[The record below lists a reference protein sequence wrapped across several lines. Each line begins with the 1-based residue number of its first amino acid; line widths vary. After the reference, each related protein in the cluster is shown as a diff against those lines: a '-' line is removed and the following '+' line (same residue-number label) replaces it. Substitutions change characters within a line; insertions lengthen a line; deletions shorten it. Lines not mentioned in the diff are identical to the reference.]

1 MGNIES
7 NMTEQT
13 NKGNLHIYI
22 GPMYAGK
29 TTKLIN
35 TYEDC
40 LEKEETTIILTHS
53 SEVRYS
59 IDKLSTHDQ
68 KKISCFKYESITEFM
83 AEQKD
88 VIEKSSTVL
97 IDECQFFSDLPE
109 ILHLVN
115 KLHKNVSIFGLDGDF
130 QRNKFGHIL
139 DLIPHCDTIEKL
151 TASCSICTV
160 RYGYS
165 SPAIFS
171 HRTSTSNEQ
180 VLVGSQDTYQSL
192 CRSCYNLCKSST

>member
-1 MGNIES
+1 MGNIDS
-7 NMTEQT
+7 KMTEQT
-13 NKGNLHIYI
+13 NNGNLHIYI

-35 TYEDC
+35 TYEEC
-40 LEKEETTIILTHS
+40 LDKEENTIILTHS

-68 KKISCFKYESITEFM
+68 KKVSCFKSESIVEFM
-83 AEQKD
+83 TEQKD
-88 VIEKSSTVL
+88 TIEKSRTIL
-97 IDECQFFSDLPE
+97 IDECQFFSDLPK

-115 KLHKNVSIFGLDGDF
+115 ELHKNVYIFGLDGDF
-130 QRNKFGHIL
+130 QRNKFGQIL

-151 TASCSICTV
+151 SASCNMCTSNT
-160 RYGYS
+160 GHS

-180 VLVGSQDTYQSL
+180 VLVGSQDEYQSL
-192 CRSCYNLCKSST
+192 CRSCYNLCKLVK